1 MRLRMAARR
10 DPADEPPPDSL
21 ASRSAKRAELLT
33 AATGRGKA
41 PRVAL
46 EQQVQSQA
54 PPRAVRYRLVV
65 GVEQKFQN
73 VVIAPEDSAW
83 NLMPFQAPDDLRLV
97 SGHTYRIVWID
108 RTGNTVRPLEWAP
121 TPSLHFFL
129 GEPDAEISAQQV
141 EHRHQTQLV
150 MQLRQQVAQL
160 QRQLARAK
168 RKHKALKDKL
178 CARRQRAREVIAT
191 LKFRHREESFM
202 AVVEKWTPVVALA
215 AGLYWLSKSHATADA
230 ADAKSADAETDREAA
245 PSSAARE
252 APPSMQGAHP
262 SPEAARPEH
271 DTEAPKPRKAAS
283 PDLRSLAL
291 IHGPQVLSR
300 MVKQLLE
307 RRALLHELFAKKPRH
322 TDRAAESGGGHKT
335 QESQRIQQSE
345 GVATPSADRNRSPE
359 SESGSASP
367 GAMPADAASDEAGRQ
382 LVSALTED
390 PAWMQAL
397 VSALLSGGST
407 DSARGRKNPLHDV
420 VANLDPT
427 LRAELLDVVRAT
439 LQVPTS
445 GAELN

>member
-10 DPADEPPPDSL
+10 DPTDEPAPDPL
-21 ASRSAKRAELLT
+21 ASRLAKRAELLT
-33 AATGRGKA
+33 AATGSGKS

-73 VVIAPEDSAW
+73 AVIAPEDSAW

-108 RTGNTVRPLEWAP
+108 RAGNTVRPLEWAP
-121 TPSLHFFL
+121 TPALHFFL
-129 GEPDAEISAQQV
+129 GEPDAEISVQQV

-150 MQLRQQVAQL
+150 MQLRQQVDQL

-168 RKHKALKDKL
+168 RKHQALKDKL
-178 CARRQRAREVIAT
+178 RARRQRACDEIAM

-202 AVVEKWTPVVALA
+202 AVVGKWTPVVVLA
-215 AGLYWLSKSHATADA
+215 AGLYWLSKSHAAADA

-252 APPSMQGAHP
+252 APPSMEGAHP
-262 SPEAARPEH
+262 SPEAARPDHE
-271 DTEAPKPRKAAS
+271 TTAPKPGQPAS

-291 IHGPQVLSR
+291 SHGPQVLRR
-300 MVKQLLE
+300 MVNQLLGQSAL
-307 RRALLHELFAKKPRH
+307 RRELFANKPRH
-322 TDRAAESGGGHKT
+322 TNPAAESEDENRT
-335 QESQRIQQSE
+335 RESQRIEQSD
-345 GVATPSADRNRSPE
+345 GVATHPADRNRNLKP
-359 SESGSASP
+359 GSAP
-367 GAMPADAASDEAGRQ
+367 QAPAPVDDAFDEVTRQ
-382 LVSALTED
+382 LVKALTED
-390 PAWMQAL
+390 PAWIQAL
-397 VSALLSGGST
+397 ASALLSGEST
-407 DSARGRKNPLHDV
+407 DSAQGQRNPLHEV

-427 LRAELLDVVRAT
+427 LRAELLDKVRVT
-439 LQVPTS
+439 LQVPKS
-445 GAELN
+445 GVELN

>member
-10 DPADEPPPDSL
+10 DSADDSPPDPL

-33 AATGRGKA
+33 AATGSGKA

-54 PPRAVRYRLVV
+54 PPRAVRYRLVI

-108 RTGNTVRPLEWAP
+108 RSGNTVRPLEWAP

-150 MQLRQQVAQL
+150 MQLRQQVDQL

-178 CARRQRAREVIAT
+178 RARRQRARDAIAT
-191 LKFRHREESFM
+191 LKFRHREESFK
-202 AVVEKWTPVVALA
+202 AVVEKWTPVVLLA
-215 AGLYWLSKSHATADA
+215 AGLYWLSKSHAA

-252 APPSMQGAHP
+252 APPPMQGAHP

-322 TDRAAESGGGHKT
+322 TDRAVESGGGHKT
-335 QESQRIQQSE
+335 QGSQRIQQRE
-345 GVATPSADRNRSPE
+345 GVATPSAARNRSPE
-359 SESGSASP
+359 SESASP
-367 GAMPADAASDEAGRQ
+367 GAMPADASPDEAGRQ
-382 LVSALTED
+382 LVMALTED
-390 PAWMQAL
+390 PAWMQAF

-407 DSARGRKNPLHDV
+407 DSARGRKNPLHEV

-439 LQVPTS
+439 LQVPAS

>member
-10 DPADEPPPDSL
+10 DPADESPPDPL

-33 AATGRGKA
+33 AATGSGKA

-108 RTGNTVRPLEWAP
+108 RAGNTVRPLEWAP

-150 MQLRQQVAQL
+150 MQLRQQVDQL
-160 QRQLARAK
+160 QRQLAREK
-168 RKHKALKDKL
+168 RKQKALKDKL
-178 CARRQRAREVIAT
+178 RARGQRAREVIAT
-191 LKFRHREESFM
+191 LKFRHREESFK

-245 PSSAARE
+245 PSGAARE

-262 SPEAARPEH
+262 SPEAARPDHE
-271 DTEAPKPRKAAS
+271 TEAPKPGQAAS
-283 PDLRSLAL
+283 PDLRSLVL
-291 IHGPQVLSR
+291 IHGPQVLRR
-300 MVKQLLE
+300 MVNQLLE

-322 TDRAAESGGGHKT
+322 TGQAAKPADDHKT
-335 QESQRIQQSE
+335 QESQRIEQSA
-345 GVATPSADRNRSPE
+345 GVATRPTDRNRSPE
-359 SESGSASP
+359 SESGSASL
-367 GAMPADAASDEAGRQ
+367 GAMPVDAASDDMGRQ
-382 LVSALTED
+382 LVTALTED

-397 VSALLSGGST
+397 VSALLSGGAT

-439 LQVPTS
+439 LQVSTS
-445 GAELN
+445 STELN